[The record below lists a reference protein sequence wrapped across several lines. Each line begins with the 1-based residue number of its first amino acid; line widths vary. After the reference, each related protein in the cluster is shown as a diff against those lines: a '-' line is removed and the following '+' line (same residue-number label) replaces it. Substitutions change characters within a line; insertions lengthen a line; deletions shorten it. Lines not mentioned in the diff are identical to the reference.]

1 MRVRTSEVQDN
12 PNQPRK
18 TYDKAKIVRL
28 GKSMLKHGQLQPI
41 GITPDKEVIYGGCR
55 LEAARMFGIEFLEAT
70 IFEKQ
75 LNLTDTLSIQVVEN
89 IHRSDLTGWEKWQA
103 FLELMRLNPDWQ
115 LKDLA
120 EHVCL
125 DPSMVTRVMSP
136 SKCIGAGPR
145 GVEGKE
151 SWAFQ
156 IVTPLPASCRKS
168 EQAGL
173 LAMKLSGAHRATRL
187 SIRPVK
193 KRNGT
198 PAVRV
203 SRIVCPLPSG
213 TVVQVSGQ
221 KLSLDDMAAAIAE
234 LLKLAKRASSDGMCA
249 KTFERMCQDKAKAS

>member
-70 IFEKQ
+70 LFEKQ

-136 SKCIGAGPR
+136 SKCIAAWQEALKAKKVGISDCYVAS
-145 GVEGKE
+145 K
-151 SWAFQ
+151 
-156 IVTPLPASCRKS
+156 LPES
-168 EQAGL
+168 EQAEL
-173 LAMKLSGAHRATRL
+173 LAMKLSGASRDQIERQG
-187 SIRPVK
+187 RK
-193 KRNGT
+193 QRNGT